1 MAYARSAE
9 PVPLGH
15 EPDRDP
21 IQSERLR
28 RAFRDE
34 ESAAV
39 TLATRA
45 QLVALV
51 VTAIWLFISVAPPRV
66 YFLEMMLGLFAVT
79 AILQWSLLRREGG
92 RIWRSY
98 LFVAIYMGLL
108 TFSMVGYDLLIGDR
122 LPPQVMLRHG
132 TFVYFFLFLAL
143 VALTY
148 SPRLV
153 LWAGLIGTI
162 SWSTGVALIIA
173 QPGTLTPL
181 EFPLALT

>member
-1 MAYARSAE
+1 MRRYDTGDARS
-9 PVPLGH
+9 VS
-15 EPDRDP
+15 RT
-21 IQSERLR
+21 R
-28 RAFRDE
+28 RHCD
-34 ESAAV
+34 
-39 TLATRA
+39 
-45 QLVALV
+45 LV
-51 VTAIWLFISVAPPRV
+51 VHLGRVAARLLPGNDA
-66 YFLEMMLGLFAVT
+66 GLFAVT

-122 LPPQVMLRHG
+122 LPPQVMLRRG

-153 LWAGLIGTI
+153 LWAGLIGAI